1 MNSYYSS
8 RQRSKS
14 QVDLNHFGNHSDPIS
29 SSMLVKSSSAIIQPF
44 IFNQQRKK
52 DRYELSKL
60 NDEFADY
67 IEKVRYLES
76 YNKKIEMDMNLLT
89 EKQIQG
95 SKKFK
100 AMFENE
106 IAQLKE
112 TAEKLL
118 KNKHTSITISQN
130 AQNLTLPVKR
140 HLTESL
146 KDRDSSKYDTE
157 KIERQLSSVEGDI
170 QMYNRRLV
178 HQDNEHQKWKQFI
191 SQIQRLTLQA
201 KNEIHNE
208 ILARASCEKTV
219 SQLRIDISKL
229 NEQQRKRVNDI
240 KKTSYILMSNSTNE
254 RALTFRSELS
264 NGIRSIRQEFETRHD
279 SLRSELYE
287 KFKQTYE
294 ITIRQNPD
302 FSSLILNELEQK
314 RIKQEEKYIRTE
326 LQDVRNNTDLLSLK
340 NSDLRLRIH
349 ELQIKIELNEKENK
363 RILQTQEDLMNKL
376 KLKHEN
382 MTKEYENVISKQLSL
397 ENEIATYGN
406 LLDGMKPVVD
416 QITDDYNLQVAN
428 NAKQQYQN
436 SLITR
441 RPLSMST
448 DVLSS
453 TPHRTDRNETDS
465 YVSFMTI
472 NLNNNHSRSLRD
484 ISTITE
490 RQSLTTNRNFGDFY
504 LKPSD
509 INQQIVEQQGWV
521 NYGSPTN
528 NQHTIIIQTRRKK

>member
-1 MNSYYSS
+1 MNAYYSS

-14 QVDLNHFGNHSDPIS
+14 QVDLNHFWNHSDPIS
-29 SSMLVKSSSAIIQPF
+29 SSMLVKSASAIIQPF

-76 YNKKIEMDMNLLT
+76 YNKKIEMDLSLLT

-95 SKKFK
+95 SKTFQ
-100 AMFENE
+100 AMFEKE

-118 KNKHTSITISQN
+118 RNKPTSITISQN

-140 HLTESL
+140 QLVESL
-146 KDRDSSKYDTE
+146 KDRDSSQYDTE

-170 QMYNRRLV
+170 HMYNRRLI

-191 SQIQRLTLQA
+191 SHIQRLTLQA

-219 SQLRIDISKL
+219 SQLRIEISQL

-240 KKTSYILMSNSTNE
+240 KKTSYILTSNSTNE

-264 NGIRSIRQEFETRHD
+264 NGIRSIRQEFENQHD

-302 FSSLILNELEQK
+302 FNSLLLNQLEQK
-314 RIKQEEKYIRTE
+314 RIKQEDTYIRTE
-326 LQDVRNNTDLLSLK
+326 LQDVRNNTDLLNLK
-340 NSDLRLRIH
+340 NSDLRLRIR
-349 ELQIKIELNEKENK
+349 ELQIKLEQSKEENK
-363 RILQTQEDLMNKL
+363 RILQAQEDLMNKM

-382 MTKEYENVISKQLSL
+382 MTKDYENVLSKQLSL

-406 LLDGMKPVVD
+406 LLDGIMKPVVD
-416 QITDDYNLQVAN
+416 HIVDDYNLKAAN
-428 NAKQQYQN
+428 SAKQQYRN
-436 SLITR
+436 SLVTR
-441 RPLSMST
+441 RPVSMST
-448 DVLSS
+448 DILSAMPRRS
-453 TPHRTDRNETDS
+453 DRNETDS

-484 ISTITE
+484 ISTA
-490 RQSLTTNRNFGDFY
+490 TTNRNFGDFY

-509 INQQIVEQQGWV
+509 INHQIVERQASV

-528 NQHTIIIQTRRKK
+528 NQHTIIIQTRRKN